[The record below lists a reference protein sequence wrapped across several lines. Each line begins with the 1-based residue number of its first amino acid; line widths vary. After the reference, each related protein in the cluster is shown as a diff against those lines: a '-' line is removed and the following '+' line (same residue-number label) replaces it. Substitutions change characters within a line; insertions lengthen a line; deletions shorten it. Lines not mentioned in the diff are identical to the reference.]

1 VPRRFGI
8 LSFPSAPIDQ
18 MSQRWQMAEELGFDS
33 AWVADTLTLPGLV
46 DYEAWTTLAGL
57 VDKVSRLRVG
67 TLVTQITFRHP
78 AMLAAQAITLDHL
91 SGGRLELG
99 IGAGDYAADSAAVGE
114 EPWAVDE
121 RLARFEEQLS
131 ILDPLLRGQPVDY
144 QGRFYRSTLQLAPP
158 LQRPRLPLVVAG
170 QVRRSLQLAARFGD
184 GWNTLGGQTLTKSG
198 RPPLPLPEAAA
209 RTREQGRILDEYCR
223 DLGRDPKTI
232 RRSVLP
238 YRVQTD
244 PLSSLDAFD
253 EFVGHYAG
261 AGIDEFIFYWP
272 PVENLKR
279 KEAVSGSQQAQLE
292 RIGAE
297 RLRRR
302 GD

>member
-1 VPRRFGI
+1 VN
-8 LSFPSAPIDQ
+8 
-18 MSQRWQMAEELGFDS
+18 
-33 AWVADTLTLPGLV
+33 
-46 DYEAWTTLAGL
+46 
-57 VDKVSRLRVG
+57 
-67 TLVTQITFRHP
+67 
-78 AMLAAQAITLDHL
+78 
-91 SGGRLELG
+91 
-99 IGAGDYAADSAAVGE
+99 
-114 EPWAVDE
+114 E
-121 RLARFEEQLS
+121 RLNRFEEQLF

-144 QGRFYRSTLQLAPP
+144 KGRFYRSTLQLSPP
-158 LQRPRLPLVVAG
+158 VQRPRPPLVVAA
-170 QVRRSLQLAARFGD
+170 QVRRSLQLAARFAD

-198 RPPLPLPEAAA
+198 LPPLPLPEAAA

-279 KEAVSGSQQAQLE
+279 KEAVSRSQQATLE
-292 RIGAE
+292 RIAAE
-297 RLRRR
+297 RF
-302 GD
+302 